1 MASGQELIA
10 HQETLYASHNPTRRW
25 LHCSRRDFILGCV
38 NKYGPKRGGAAM
50 EVGPGSGVYL
60 PALASRFD
68 KVVALDIEASYLENA
83 KELTR
88 AYPNIE
94 TVTCNITNCTLEP
107 ERFDLIL
114 CSEVVEHLS
123 DSRAALREMHRLL
136 QPGGVLVLS
145 TPQRYS
151 TLEIVAK
158 IAFLP
163 GIVHG
168 VRWVYREP
176 VLEMGHINLM
186 TEAEVRE
193 QLEEAGFTVLEH
205 HKSGLYLPL
214 IAEFFGA
221 RALCA
226 AQWLEKKIRGV
237 ALSWMLWTQYYVAGR
252 K

>member
-1 MASGQELIA
+1 
-10 HQETLYASHNPTRRW
+10 
-25 LHCSRRDFILGCV
+25 
-38 NKYGPKRGGAAM
+38 M

-68 KVVALDIEASYLENA
+68 KVVALDIEASYLEHA
-83 KELTR
+83 KELMR

-94 TVTCNITNCTLEP
+94 TLTGDISNCVLEP
-107 ERFDLIL
+107 EHFDLIL
-114 CSEVVEHLS
+114 CSEVVEHLTH
-123 DSRAALREMHRLL
+123 SRPALREMHRLL
-136 QPGGVLVLS
+136 KPRGVLVLS

-151 TLEIVAK
+151 TLELVAK

-163 GIVHG
+163 GIIHW
-168 VRWVYREP
+168 VRRVYREP
-176 VLEMGHINLM
+176 VLEMGHINLL

-193 QLEEAGFTVLEH
+193 QLGEAGFTVLEH

-221 RALCA
+221 RALSA
-226 AQWLEKKIRGV
+226 SQWLEKKIRGA
-237 ALSWMLWTQYYVAGR
+237 ALSWMLWTQYYVAVR